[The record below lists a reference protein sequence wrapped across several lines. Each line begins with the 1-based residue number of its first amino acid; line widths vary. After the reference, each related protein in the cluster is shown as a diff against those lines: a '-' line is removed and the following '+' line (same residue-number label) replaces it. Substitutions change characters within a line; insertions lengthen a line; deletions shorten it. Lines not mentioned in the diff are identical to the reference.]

1 MTTIFSAVEK
11 TISDLRLRLS
21 GAADK
26 GMNGLTSVHLA
37 LLLCLIEGPFFV
49 VEDSAESAS
58 LLFRD
63 VLFFRD
69 TFPSLSA
76 EPVIHFPAPSN
87 PSAIGERALALR
99 EMARRDR
106 VSIITSLDA
115 CQTGFD
121 ANRIADEIM
130 MLRKGLA
137 VVRGALGER
146 LSSLG
151 YRKVSVVAD
160 RGEYSERQWVFD
172 VFPVTDD
179 LPARIEFFG
188 DEIDLIRTFDIETQ
202 MTTGEKDEVVVPPAE
217 EGEPAH
223 DLAPRLMSHHEAIV
237 FWAAK
242 SEEIPQDDV
251 RLQDGT
257 LITISHLPFAG
268 RGIDPGALPLKGLGI
283 APEERKSLDEL
294 ASAIKSLSDKIVL
307 VVPSHAQAER
317 LREILRDGGVVA
329 PIIGQKE
336 VASYDGWLC
345 VTIGALSSG
354 LRLPGIIVLT
364 DREIFGERPSYRP
377 LRKSKVSS
385 LLRTID
391 DLKPG
396 DFVVHKDHGIG
407 RFVAVER
414 QRSDGREEELMVLEY
429 SHGDRLLIP
438 FQGIDRLQKFSAGEG
453 HSPHLDR
460 LGGRSWQRTKQKVS
474 KAIREMA
481 ERLLR
486 LYAARKVGRGFTFS
500 TDTPLHVEFDGFFPY
515 EETPDQLRCIEDI
528 ERHMQ
533 SENPMDL
540 LLCGDVG
547 YGKTEVAMR
556 ATFRA
561 VYDGKQVAVLV
572 PTTLLAE
579 QHFRTFR
586 TRFSGFPVTID
597 SLSRFRRKDEARR
610 SLAALA
616 KGEIDIII
624 GTHMLLGKDVRFAD
638 LGLLIIDEE
647 HRFGVSQKEKMK
659 ELKRGID
666 VITLTATPIPRTLH
680 MSLSGI
686 RELCTIETPPEER
699 LAVRSVVTE
708 YSDGVIRE
716 AIERELKRGGQAFFV
731 HNRIGD
737 IEKVGARLLRLIPA
751 ARLAMAHGQ
760 MRETHLEKIMHDF
773 LDGKTDVLVCTSI
786 IGSGLDIPTA
796 NTIIIDRADQ
806 FGISDLYQLRGRVGR
821 GNVQGYAYFLIPGR
835 DLLTDDAKKRLRA
848 IQEMSYLGAGFR
860 LALKDLEIRGAG
872 NLLGAEQSGH
882 IYKVGFDMYLEMLE
896 RAVAELKGEESLEEV
911 DPQIRLDLAAFIPET
926 YVPDVTLRLS
936 LYRRLSSAR
945 TPDVL
950 SELKEELI
958 DRFGRGPE
966 EVENLFHVIKLRT
979 LARQLYIEKVQGLQG
994 RYRFSL
1000 LSDTEKRYGVPENFY
1015 DRFLKALFA
1024 LQSSADAERFGR
1036 IRFYPDGF
1044 ELDVGG
1050 ESARDAVSAAER
1062 MLEALQDEIQEKAG

>member
-1 MTTIFSAVEK
+1 MTTIFSVVEK
-11 TISDLRLRLS
+11 NISDLRLRLAGS
-21 GAADK
+21 ADK
-26 GMNGLTSVHLA
+26 GIHGLASVHLA
-37 LLLCLIEGPFFV
+37 LLLCLFDSPFFV
-49 VEDSAESAS
+49 VEDSAESAA
-58 LLFRD
+58 LLSRD
-63 VLFFRD
+63 VSFVRGM
-69 TFPSLSA
+69 FPFLTA
-76 EPVIHFPAPSN
+76 EPVMHFPTPSN
-87 PSAIGERALALR
+87 PGAIGARALALR
-99 EMARRDR
+99 EMARHDR

-115 CQTGFD
+115 CRTGFD
-121 ANRIADEIM
+121 MNRIADEIM
-130 MLRKGLA
+130 VLRKGFTVDRA
-137 VVRGALGER
+137 ELGEH
-146 LSSLG
+146 LSGLG
-151 YRKVSVVAD
+151 YRRVSVVAD

-188 DEIDLIRTFDIETQ
+188 DEIDLIRIFDIETQ
-202 MTTGEKDEVVVPPAE
+202 MSTGERDQLVVPPAE

-223 DLAPRLMSHHEAIV
+223 DLIPGLLSRHEAV
-237 FWAAK
+237 LFWAAK
-242 SEEIPQDDV
+242 SEEMPQGDAW
-251 RLQDGT
+251 LQGSAP
-257 LITISHLPFAG
+257 IAISHLPFAG
-268 RGIDPGALPLKGLGI
+268 RGIDSGALSLKGLGI
-283 APEERKSLDEL
+283 APEERKSLDDL
-294 ASAIKSLSDKIVL
+294 AAAVRNLREAVVL

-329 PIIGQKE
+329 PIIGQE
-336 VASYDGWLC
+336 DVASYEGWLC
-345 VTIGALSSG
+345 VTVGALSTG
-354 LRLPGIIVLT
+354 LRMPGIVVLT

-377 LRKSKVSS
+377 LKKSKVSS

-414 QRSDGREEELMVLEY
+414 QRSNGREEDLIVLEY
-429 SHGDRLLIP
+429 SQGDRLLIP

-460 LGGRSWQRTKQKVS
+460 LGGRSWQRTKQKVG

-481 ERLLR
+481 ERLLK
-486 LYAARKVGRGFTFS
+486 LYAARKVARGFIFS
-500 TDTPLHVEFDGFFPY
+500 ADTPLHVEFDGFFPY

-556 ATFRA
+556 AAFRA

-597 SLSRFRRKDEARR
+597 NLSRFRKKEEARR
-610 SLAALA
+610 SLVALA
-616 KGEIDIII
+616 KGETDIII
-624 GTHMLLGKDVRFAD
+624 GTHMLLGKGVHFAD

-647 HRFGVSQKEKMK
+647 HRFGVAQKEKMK
-659 ELKRGID
+659 ELKKGID

-699 LAVRSVVTE
+699 LAVRSIVTE
-708 YSDGVIRE
+708 YSDSVIRE
-716 AIERELKRGGQAFFV
+716 AIERELRRGGQAFFV

-751 ARLAMAHGQ
+751 ARLAIAHGQ
-760 MRETHLEKIMHDF
+760 MREAHLEKIMLDF
-773 LDGKTDVLVCTSI
+773 VGRKTDILVCTSI

-796 NTIIIDRADQ
+796 NTIIVDRADH

-821 GNVQGYAYFLIPGR
+821 GSVQAYAYFLMPGE

-896 RAVAELKGEESLEEV
+896 RAVAELKGEETVEEV
-911 DPQIRLDLAAFIPET
+911 DPQIRLDVAAFIPET

-945 TPDVL
+945 TLDAL
-950 SELKEELI
+950 SGLKEELL
-958 DRFGRGPE
+958 DRFGRIPE
-966 EVENLFHVIKLRT
+966 EVENLFHVIKMRT

-1000 LSDTEKRYGVPENFY
+1000 VSDTEKRYGVPENFY

-1024 LQSSADAERFGR
+1024 LQSSADAGRFGR

-1044 ELDVGG
+1044 ELDAGG
-1050 ESARDAVSAAER
+1050 ASARDAVPAAER
-1062 MLEALQDEIQEKAG
+1062 MLEVLRESLREKGN